1 MIRLRKHNKGFTL
14 VELLVCVVIF
24 VIMTALLV
32 VKYGNFNQNILVT
45 NLAYDT
51 ALAIRTAQ
59 NYGLSVR
66 EAVATTACT
75 ATGDSPAFQCAYGVE
90 FVSGVSSFF
99 MFAHVPKTT
108 ETGIYEV
115 AADSKMTTYNMKSG
129 AVITGYCFKEN
140 DCSGSNFGNGKLDI
154 LFRRP
159 DPTALIYYNG
169 GTVTKS
175 YVKIMILGT
184 DGTKRNISIRSNGQI
199 SVDI

>member
-59 NYGLSVR
+59 NYGLSVKAA
-66 EAVATTACT
+66 ETTSCAS
-75 ATGDSPAFQCAYGVE
+75 GGSSDAFQCAYGVE
-90 FVSGVSSFF
+90 FNSAGGNSFF
-99 MFAHVPKTT
+99 MFAHVPITS
-108 ETGIYEV
+108 ETGMYVEGT
-115 AADSKMTTYNMKSG
+115 DSKMTTYNMKSG
-129 AVITGYCFKEN
+129 AVITGYCFNEN
-140 DCSGSNFGNGKLDI
+140 DCSGNNSVTGQLDI
-154 LFRRP
+154 LFKRP
-159 DPTALIYYNG
+159 DPTALIYYNNNQ
-169 GTVTKS
+169 KE
-175 YVKIMILGT
+175 YVKIMIQGT